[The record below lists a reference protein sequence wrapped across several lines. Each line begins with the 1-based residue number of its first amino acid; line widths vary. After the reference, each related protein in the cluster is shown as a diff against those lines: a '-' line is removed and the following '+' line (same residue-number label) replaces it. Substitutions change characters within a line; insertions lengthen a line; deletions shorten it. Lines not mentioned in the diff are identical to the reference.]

1 MNMKTAAALMNAN
14 IANADAFWL
23 SSEINHF
30 ATDSRTVEAGDLFF
44 AATPENYKTAGF
56 NSEFADAHD
65 YIEDAFSKGAVAA
78 VAVES
83 RVKGDEKLEA
93 LRSHLLLVADTIA
106 AMQRLAHGVYESW
119 GKKVVAI
126 TGSIGKT
133 TTRELTASVLSAAGN
148 RVLKSEK
155 NYNTG
160 LGLPLTVLRMVSA
173 NDSPDNYD
181 LAVLEMGMSTPTH
194 EIARLCAITPPDV
207 SVITLITNVHIE
219 HLGTIENIATAKA
232 EAIENLKPD
241 GTAVLNADDFRV
253 AAMREKHKG
262 KVLTFG
268 IENKADVTAKE
279 IDTNQFGRVSFVLAT
294 PTGEAKVDL
303 HLPGRHNVMN
313 ALAAA
318 TVGVAFGLS
327 AEKIAEGLNAT
338 IPADKRGEV
347 YKFQNGFELIDD
359 SYNSNP
365 RSLLSVVQAM
375 CEGGA
380 HAKRKILVA
389 GEMLELGTDAAKIH
403 AEVGAEIAKS
413 GIDIF
418 WGVRGFAKE
427 MIEGAIENGF
437 DKNATRLFENSDEA
451 ANALIEEAR
460 EGDLILVKGSRGVR
474 TDKVVQTMIEGFV
487 RCQ

>member
-1 MNMKTAAALMNAN
+1 MKTAAALMNAKV
-14 IANADAFWL
+14 ADTADAALL

-30 ATDSRTVEAGDLFF
+30 AVDSRSVEAGDLFF

-56 NSEFADAHD
+56 NGEFADAHLF
-65 YIEDAFSKGAVAA
+65 IEDAFSKGAVAA

-83 RVKGDEKLEA
+83 RVKGDEKLES
-93 LRSHLLLVADTIA
+93 LRARLFLVDDTIA
-106 AMQRLAHGVYESW
+106 AMQQLAHSVYRDW

-126 TGSIGKT
+126 TGSVGKT

-207 SVITLITNVHIE
+207 SVVTLVTTVHIE
-219 HLGTIENIATAKA
+219 HLETIENIAAAKA
-232 EAIENLKPD
+232 EIVEGMKPN
-241 GTAVLNADDFRV
+241 GTAILNADDFRV
-253 AAMREKHKG
+253 AAMSEKHNG
-262 KVLTFG
+262 NVLTFG
-268 IENKADVTAKE
+268 IENKADVMAKE
-279 IDTNQFGRVSFVLAT
+279 IDANQFGRVSFILVT
-294 PTGEAKVDL
+294 PNGEAKVEL
-303 HLPGRHNVMN
+303 NLPGRHNVMN

-318 TVGVAFGLS
+318 TVGISFGMN
-327 AEKIAEGLNAT
+327 AETIAEGLNSALA
-338 IPADKRGEV
+338 ADKRGEV
-347 YKFQNGFELIDD
+347 YKFKEGFELIDD

-375 CEGGA
+375 CEGSA
-380 HAKRKILVA
+380 HAKRKIVVA
-389 GEMLELGTDAAKIH
+389 GEMLELGSDAAKIH

-413 GIDIF
+413 GIDVF

-437 DKNATRLFENSDEA
+437 DKNATRSFENSDEA
-451 ANALIEEAR
+451 ADALTEEAQ

-474 TDKVVQTMIEGFV
+474 TEKIVQKMIERFEK
-487 RCQ
+487 R

>member
-1 MNMKTAAALMNAN
+1 MKTAAALMNAN
-14 IANADAFWL
+14 VADTADAALL

-30 ATDSRTVEAGDLFF
+30 AIDSRSVESGDLFF

-56 NSEFADAHD
+56 NGEFADAHD
-65 YIEDAFSKGAVAA
+65 YIEDAFSRGAVAA

-83 RVKGDEKLEA
+83 RVRGDAKLES
-93 LRSHLLLVADTIA
+93 LRTRLFLVDDTIA
-106 AMQRLAHGVYESW
+106 AMQQLAHSVYRDW

-126 TGSIGKT
+126 TGSVGKT
-133 TTRELTASVLSAAGN
+133 TTRELTANVLSAAGM
-148 RVLKSEK
+148 RILKSEK

-181 LAVLEMGMSTPTH
+181 LAVLEMGMSTPTN

-207 SVITLITNVHIE
+207 SVITLVSPVHIE
-219 HLGTIENIATAKA
+219 HLGTIENIAAAKA
-232 EAIENLKPD
+232 EIVECLKPN

-253 AAMREKHKG
+253 AAMSEKHNG
-262 KVLTFG
+262 NVLTFG

-279 IDTNQFGRVSFVLAT
+279 IETNQFGRVSFVLVT
-294 PTGEAKVDL
+294 PNGEAKVEL
-303 HLPGRHNVMN
+303 NLPGRHNVMN

-318 TVGVAFGLS
+318 TVGISFGMS
-327 AEKIAEGLNAT
+327 AEKIAEGLNSA
-338 IPADKRGEV
+338 IAADKRGEI
-347 YKFQNGFELIDD
+347 YRFKEGFELIDD

-375 CEGGA
+375 CEGGK
-380 HAKRKILVA
+380 HAKRKIVVA

-437 DKNATRLFENSDEA
+437 DKNAIRLFENSGEA
-451 ANALIEEAR
+451 ADALIEEAQ

-474 TDKVVQTMIEGFV
+474 TEKIVQKMIERFEK
-487 RCQ
+487 Q

>member
-1 MNMKTAAALMNAN
+1 MKTAAALMNAN
-14 IANADAFWL
+14 VADTADAALL

-30 ATDSRTVEAGDLFF
+30 AIDSRSVESGDLFF

-56 NSEFADAHD
+56 NGEFADAHD
-65 YIEDAFSKGAVAA
+65 YIEDAFSRGAVAA

-83 RVKGDEKLEA
+83 RVRGDAKLES
-93 LRSHLLLVADTIA
+93 LRTRLFLVDDTIA
-106 AMQRLAHGVYESW
+106 AMQQLAHSVYRDW

-126 TGSIGKT
+126 TGSVGKT
-133 TTRELTASVLSAAGN
+133 TTRELTANVLSAAGN
-148 RVLKSEK
+148 RILKSEK

-181 LAVLEMGMSTPTH
+181 LAVLEMGMSTPTN

-207 SVITLITNVHIE
+207 SVITLVSPVHIE
-219 HLGTIENIATAKA
+219 HLGTIENIAAAKA
-232 EAIENLKPD
+232 EIVECLKPN

-253 AAMREKHKG
+253 AAMSEKHNG
-262 KVLTFG
+262 NVLTFG

-279 IDTNQFGRVSFVLAT
+279 IETNQFGRVSFVLVT
-294 PTGEAKVDL
+294 PNGEAKVEL
-303 HLPGRHNVMN
+303 NLPGRHNVMN

-318 TVGVAFGLS
+318 TVGISFGMS
-327 AEKIAEGLNAT
+327 AEKIAEGLNSA
-338 IPADKRGEV
+338 IAADKRGEI
-347 YKFQNGFELIDD
+347 YRFKEGFELIDD

-375 CEGGA
+375 CEGGK
-380 HAKRKILVA
+380 HAKRKIVVA

-437 DKNATRLFENSDEA
+437 DKNATRLFENSGEA
-451 ANALIEEAR
+451 ADALIEEAQ

-474 TDKVVQTMIEGFV
+474 TEKIVQKMIERFEK
-487 RCQ
+487 Q